1 MKTTKRLALG
11 FLSSLLLAAG
21 FVRAADSLDPVL
33 TGSKTSSDT
42 TMSVADGCTAQCWA
56 IDDGN

>member
-1 MKTTKRLALG
+1 MKTTKRLVLG

-33 TGSKTSSDT
+33 KGSKTSNDT

-56 IDDGN
+56 IDDGS